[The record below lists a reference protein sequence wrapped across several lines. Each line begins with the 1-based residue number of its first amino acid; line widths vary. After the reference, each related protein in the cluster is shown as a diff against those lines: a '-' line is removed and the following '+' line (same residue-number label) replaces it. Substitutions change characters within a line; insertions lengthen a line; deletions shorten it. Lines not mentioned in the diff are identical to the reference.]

1 MCWRKKPQE
10 PEVYNSKTLLHF
22 AINNYPGTSN
32 DLNGCVNDQTD
43 LEAFFNKNYPEF
55 AVEKYKDSEVTW
67 QRLHDEIKNHIV
79 AMKTGDILVIGYSGH
94 GTYGPDGTETDGSR
108 EGLYPYDG
116 RVFWDDDFRALL
128 DLIPEGASVYIILDS
143 CFAGGSTLT
152 RNPAYMKNRFM
163 PLEGYVAKKRPRAM
177 LRSDKMNYLLF
188 AGCSEGQT
196 CADAY
201 LNGRYNGAFTYY
213 LIRNWGREK
222 SNYEWLKATVYYISA
237 GKFEQVPQ
245 LIGDDIM
252 KTVKSLT

>member
-43 LEAFFNKNYPEF
+43 WEAFFNKNYPEF

-79 AMKTGDILVIGYSGH
+79 AMKPGDILVIGYSGH

-152 RNPAYMKNRFM
+152 RKPGLHEKQVHATRGICSKEKT
-163 PLEGYVAKKRPRAM
+163 EGNVTFR
-177 LRSDKMNYLLF
+177 
-188 AGCSEGQT
+188 
-196 CADAY
+196 
-201 LNGRYNGAFTYY
+201 
-213 LIRNWGREK
+213 
-222 SNYEWLKATVYYISA
+222 
-237 GKFEQVPQ
+237 
-245 LIGDDIM
+245 
-252 KTVKSLT
+252 

>member
-1 MCWRKKPQE
+1 
-10 PEVYNSKTLLHF
+10 
-22 AINNYPGTSN
+22 
-32 DLNGCVNDQTD
+32 
-43 LEAFFNKNYPEF
+43 
-55 AVEKYKDSEVTW
+55 
-67 QRLHDEIKNHIV
+67 
-79 AMKTGDILVIGYSGH
+79 
-94 GTYGPDGTETDGSR
+94 
-108 EGLYPYDG
+108 
-116 RVFWDDDFRALL
+116 
-128 DLIPEGASVYIILDS
+128 
-143 CFAGGSTLT
+143 
-152 RNPAYMKNRFM
+152 M

-201 LNGRYNGAFTYY
+201 LNGRYNGVFTYY